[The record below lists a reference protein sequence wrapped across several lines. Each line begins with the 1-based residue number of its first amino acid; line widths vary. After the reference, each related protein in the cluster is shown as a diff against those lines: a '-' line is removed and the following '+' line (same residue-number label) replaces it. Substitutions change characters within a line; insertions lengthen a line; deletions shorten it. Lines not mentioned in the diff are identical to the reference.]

1 MVEFLTDNLIKILKG
16 SDIAKIDKKCIE
28 SGIDSKWLMNNAGT
42 GVSNFIEK
50 TFKSRIR
57 SKETDYSFKGFSG
70 VILCGTGNNGG
81 DGFVCAYNLL
91 KLGFKISTYC
101 IGLKEKLSN
110 DSLFYFNKLN
120 ELLNVNFISS
130 PDSSYLST
138 LKENLD
144 KCDFVVDAIFG
155 TGLHGSEIK
164 GFALE
169 IIKLVNTSKRKVKNE
184 IYSSAN
190 INNEYRKTKDEII
203 EEGKGFVV
211 FAVDIPSGVDSDNG
225 KVLGEAIKAD
235 YTITFGAKK
244 LGLVIYP
251 GAEYCGKV
259 VVVDIGIPSEYYK
272 EYENFFEGTLKWVS
286 DNIPYRPATAYKHS
300 VGKLL
305 VIAGSKG
312 FTGAA
317 AMTCMA
323 AMRAGAGLVTL
334 ICPQE
339 LNDIFEVKL
348 TEVMTLPVDQTESC
362 SISYD
367 SFDKIF
373 KESKKYDAI
382 AIGPGLSRHP
392 STIQL
397 VREVL
402 KNIKKPTILDADG
415 LQALKEWVNDNLID
429 LNHVVITPH
438 PGELASILGIEKIQ
452 FEDRININ
460 IQTAKKFNLVSL
472 LKGPSTVISNKDG
485 ITFLNP
491 TGDFALA
498 TAGTGDILT
507 GIIGSFLCQGMDQ
520 FTSAI
525 CGAYVHGLS
534 SDIISEN
541 TSKTSLVATD
551 LLDGLK
557 QVFIKIEKLKY

>member
-1 MVEFLTDNLIKILKG
+1 MVEFLNDNLVRILKG
-16 SDIAKIDKKCIE
+16 SNIAEIDKKCIE

-42 GVSNFIEK
+42 GVSDFIEEI
-50 TFKSRIR
+50 FKSRIR
-57 SKETDYSFKGFSG
+57 FKETDYSFKDFNG
-70 VILCGTGNNGG
+70 VVLCGTGNNGG
-81 DGFVCAYNLL
+81 DGFVCAYNLS
-91 KLGFKISTYC
+91 KLGFKINTYC

-110 DSLFYFNKLN
+110 DSLFYFNKLS

-130 PDSSYLST
+130 SDLSYLSK
-138 LKENLD
+138 LKDDLE

-155 TGLHGSEIK
+155 TGLHGSEIR

-169 IIKLVNTSKRKVKNE
+169 IIKLVNASKRVKYE
-184 IYSSAN
+184 IYSN
-190 INNEYRKTKDEII
+190 VIINNEYRKTKDETI
-203 EEGKGFVV
+203 EERKGFTV
-211 FAVDIPSGVDSDNG
+211 FAVDIPSGVDSDDG

-244 LGLVIYP
+244 LGLLMYP

-259 VVVDIGIPSEYYK
+259 VVVDIGIPSEYYS
-272 EYENFFEGTLKWVS
+272 EYENFFESTLKWVS
-286 DNIPYRPATAYKHS
+286 DSIPYRPATAYKHS

-334 ICPQE
+334 VCPRE
-339 LNDIFEVKL
+339 LNDIFEIKL
-348 TEVMTLPVDQTESC
+348 TEVMTLPVNQTESC

-402 KNIKKPTILDADG
+402 KNIKKPTVLDADG
-415 LQALKEWVNDNLID
+415 LQALKEWVNDDLFD
-429 LNHVVITPH
+429 LNHIVITPH
-438 PGELASILGIEKIQ
+438 SGELASILGIEKIQ
-452 FEDRININ
+452 PEDRINVN

-472 LKGPSTVISNKDG
+472 LKGPSTVISNKEG

-507 GIIGSFLCQGMDQ
+507 GIIGSFLCQGMSQ

-534 SDIISEN
+534 SDIISKN

-557 QVFIKIEKLKY
+557 QVFTKIEKLKY